1 MRAALLA
8 LVLSTTALGAVGTVT
23 VVDGPAFRTP
33 KGGAEQPLQQGASVE
48 LDDTLRTGPAGGLK
62 VTLTD
67 QSVVVLG
74 PDSELLVE
82 RAEFEGQERSRVSL
96 KLLVGGIWAK
106 VKKAIAGTDSTFEVS
121 AARAVAGVRGTIF
134 RVDATPL
141 IAGTHPPKIRE
152 TVVRVSEG
160 RVAVN
165 AQVKKSGAKPP
176 PQGTP
181 GRGAG
186 AHRGDGGAV
195 GEALRRAPG
204 RPRGAHHRHPVPER
218 EGAPDEGRDRPL
230 PPEAPLSGPAVT
242 APTKDRASLTVC
254 DGVTEDGEEV
264 RPAGEGVD
272 AVVGA
277 EPADEPVSTSRPPG
291 SSGIRA
297 WVPAV
302 TTYTPAR
309 RRRR

>member
-62 VTLTD
+62 LTLTD

-141 IAGTHPPKIRE
+141 IAGT
-152 TVVRVSEG
+152 
-160 RVAVN
+160 
-165 AQVKKSGAKPP
+165 
-176 PQGTP
+176 
-181 GRGAG
+181 
-186 AHRGDGGAV
+186 
-195 GEALRRAPG
+195 
-204 RPRGAHHRHPVPER
+204 
-218 EGAPDEGRDRPL
+218 
-230 PPEAPLSGPAVT
+230 
-242 APTKDRASLTVC
+242 
-254 DGVTEDGEEV
+254 
-264 RPAGEGVD
+264 
-272 AVVGA
+272 
-277 EPADEPVSTSRPPG
+277 
-291 SSGIRA
+291 
-297 WVPAV
+297 
-302 TTYTPAR
+302 
-309 RRRR
+309 

>member
-1 MRAALLA
+1 MMRAALLA
-8 LVLSTTALGAVGTVT
+8 LALSTTALGAVGTVT

-33 KGGAEQPLQQGASVE
+33 KGGAELPIQQGVSVE

-82 RAEFEGQERSRVSL
+82 RAEFEGQDRSRVSL

-141 IAGTHPPKIRE
+141 IPGPHPPKIRE

-160 RVAVN
+160 RVGVN
-165 AQVKKSGAKPP
+165 AQVKASGAKPP
-176 PQGTP
+176 PKGPRVEVP
-181 GRGAG
+181 GPT
-186 AHRGDGGAV
+186 
-195 GEALRRAPG
+195 E
-204 RPRGAHHRHPVPER
+204 
-218 EGAPDEGRDRPL
+218 
-230 PPEAPLSGPAVT
+230 VT
-242 APTKDRASLTVC
+242 AEQWEKRFVELQAGREVRITDTQFQSGKARETKDAIDRFLQKH
-254 DGVTEDGEEV
+254 
-264 RPAGEGVD
+264 P
-272 AVVGA
+272 
-277 EPADEPVSTSRPPG
+277 
-291 SSGIRA
+291 
-297 WVPAV
+297 
-302 TTYTPAR
+302 
-309 RRRR
+309 

>member
-62 VTLTD
+62 VTLSD

-165 AQVKKSGAKPP
+165 AQVKASGAKPP
-176 PQGTP
+176 PKGPRVEVP
-181 GRGAG
+181 GPT
-186 AHRGDGGAV
+186 
-195 GEALRRAPG
+195 E
-204 RPRGAHHRHPVPER
+204 
-218 EGAPDEGRDRPL
+218 
-230 PPEAPLSGPAVT
+230 VT
-242 APTKDRASLTVC
+242 AEQWEKRFVELQAGREVRITDTQFQSGKARQTKDAIDRFLQKH
-254 DGVTEDGEEV
+254 
-264 RPAGEGVD
+264 P
-272 AVVGA
+272 
-277 EPADEPVSTSRPPG
+277 
-291 SSGIRA
+291 
-297 WVPAV
+297 
-302 TTYTPAR
+302 
-309 RRRR
+309 

>member
-74 PDSELLVE
+74 PDSELLLE

-160 RVAVN
+160 RVAVS
-165 AQVKKSGAKPP
+165 AQVKKPGAKPP
-176 PQGTP
+176 PTGPRVEVP
-181 GRGAG
+181 GPT
-186 AHRGDGGAV
+186 
-195 GEALRRAPG
+195 E
-204 RPRGAHHRHPVPER
+204 
-218 EGAPDEGRDRPL
+218 
-230 PPEAPLSGPAVT
+230 VT
-242 APTKDRASLTVC
+242 AEQWEKRFVELQAGREVRITDTQFQSGKARETKDAIDRFLQKH
-254 DGVTEDGEEV
+254 
-264 RPAGEGVD
+264 P
-272 AVVGA
+272 
-277 EPADEPVSTSRPPG
+277 
-291 SSGIRA
+291 
-297 WVPAV
+297 
-302 TTYTPAR
+302 
-309 RRRR
+309 

>member
-8 LVLSTTALGAVGTVT
+8 LLLSTTALGAVGTVT

-48 LDDTLRTGPAGGLK
+48 LDDTLHTGPAGGLK

-165 AQVKKSGAKPP
+165 AQVKKPGAKPP
-176 PQGTP
+176 PTGPRVEVP
-181 GRGAG
+181 GPT
-186 AHRGDGGAV
+186 
-195 GEALRRAPG
+195 E
-204 RPRGAHHRHPVPER
+204 
-218 EGAPDEGRDRPL
+218 
-230 PPEAPLSGPAVT
+230 VT
-242 APTKDRASLTVC
+242 AEQWEKRFVELQAGREVRITDTQFQSGKARETKDAIDRFLQKH
-254 DGVTEDGEEV
+254 
-264 RPAGEGVD
+264 P
-272 AVVGA
+272 
-277 EPADEPVSTSRPPG
+277 
-291 SSGIRA
+291 
-297 WVPAV
+297 
-302 TTYTPAR
+302 
-309 RRRR
+309 

>member
-165 AQVKKSGAKPP
+165 AQVKASGAKPP
-176 PQGTP
+176 PKGPRVEVP
-181 GRGAG
+181 GPT
-186 AHRGDGGAV
+186 
-195 GEALRRAPG
+195 E
-204 RPRGAHHRHPVPER
+204 
-218 EGAPDEGRDRPL
+218 
-230 PPEAPLSGPAVT
+230 VT
-242 APTKDRASLTVC
+242 AEQWEKRFVELQAGREVRITDTQFQSGKARQTKDAIDRFLQKH
-254 DGVTEDGEEV
+254 
-264 RPAGEGVD
+264 P
-272 AVVGA
+272 
-277 EPADEPVSTSRPPG
+277 
-291 SSGIRA
+291 
-297 WVPAV
+297 
-302 TTYTPAR
+302 
-309 RRRR
+309 

>member
-33 KGGAEQPLQQGASVE
+33 KGGAEQALQQGASVE

-62 VTLTD
+62 LTLTD

-165 AQVKKSGAKPP
+165 AQVKKPGAKPP
-176 PQGTP
+176 PTGPRVEVP
-181 GRGAG
+181 GPT
-186 AHRGDGGAV
+186 
-195 GEALRRAPG
+195 E
-204 RPRGAHHRHPVPER
+204 
-218 EGAPDEGRDRPL
+218 
-230 PPEAPLSGPAVT
+230 VT
-242 APTKDRASLTVC
+242 AEQWEKRFVELQAGREVRITDTQFQSGKARETKDAIDRFLQKH
-254 DGVTEDGEEV
+254 
-264 RPAGEGVD
+264 P
-272 AVVGA
+272 
-277 EPADEPVSTSRPPG
+277 
-291 SSGIRA
+291 
-297 WVPAV
+297 
-302 TTYTPAR
+302 
-309 RRRR
+309 